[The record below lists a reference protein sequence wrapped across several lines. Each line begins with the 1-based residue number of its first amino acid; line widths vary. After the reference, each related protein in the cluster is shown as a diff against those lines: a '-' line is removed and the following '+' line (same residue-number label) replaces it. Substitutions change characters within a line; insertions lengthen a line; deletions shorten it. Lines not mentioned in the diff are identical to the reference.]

1 MNIKTHKYNEK
12 RFFSLGF
19 ISFAYCGEGSRSMV
33 HVTGNLKTKVSVE
46 LALEEY
52 RREISQK
59 GAGYERRNSLPK
71 KEPLKRRE
79 AH

>member
-12 RFFSLGF
+12 RFCSLAF
-19 ISFAYCGEGSRSMV
+19 ISFAYYGEGSRSMA

-59 GAGYERRNSLPK
+59 EAGYERRNSLPK
-71 KEPLKRRE
+71 KEPLQRRE